1 VSEHCLDCSEEYFDL
16 GIYRVSDELWAQ
28 LAPEWSPHGLL
39 CPKCLEKRAEARGVT
54 LYWESSAGEFPT
66 RVLKHAVSRML
77 RALDRIQRLRY
88 WSDTETIT
96 WAISRS
102 NWSVLVAARYRALV
116 EELLGGKP

>member
-1 VSEHCLDCSEEYFDL
+1 VSLENLTVMRLIDNNGNEREATAHEVMDDL
-16 GIYRVSDELWAQ
+16 RA
-28 LAPEWSPHGLL
+28 
-39 CPKCLEKRAEARGVT
+39 LEDLRHA
-54 LYWESSAGEFPT
+54 T
-66 RVLKHAVSRML
+66 RRML
-77 RALDRIQRLRY
+77 RALDRTMRLRY